1 MSKFWSTLPKMENQ
15 NEEGIISYKKPF
27 DFEYE
32 NIHINDELLA
42 KVTINQHHQNET
54 VYFILEN
61 GLSPSGNSYL
71 VNPKF
76 LNSHLTTTLYEESSN
91 KMQGF
96 ALALYN
102 TLRMN
107 EEEYKSVITT
117 LLTVNVDYRKINL
130 AKHLISS
137 IIDHTY
143 KSGSYIGYHFIG
155 SPRTES
161 NIHCHTYFRPL
172 NNKIAL
178 SYGYEVPVGEYEVR
192 TSSGYSIRKS
202 VFSDLE
208 LCNKTKRH
216 LYTSLTQTE
225 FEDLMQNCEA
235 LTVLCKQK
243 VVGVII
249 FRATLLH
256 IFKVKRLCSV
266 ARILYFE
273 MLPKHN
279 HHVVSTVIDYLTKLD
294 KYVVMSGACLGE
306 LSDEKFRRSLGFITS
321 GNTYLDFYNF
331 NIAKQYRNSGA
342 VNVLYV

>member
-1 MSKFWSTLPKMENQ
+1 MSKFWSTLPKMGDQ

-27 DFEYE
+27 DFEYD
-32 NIHINDELLA
+32 NIRVNDKLSV
-42 KVTINQHHQNET
+42 KVRMNQQHQNET

-76 LNSHLTTTLYEESSN
+76 LNFHLTTTLYEESSN
-91 KMQGF
+91 KILGF

-107 EEEYKSVITT
+107 EEEYKSVHTT

-130 AKHLISS
+130 AKYLISS

-143 KSGSYIGYHFIG
+143 SMGSYVGYHFIAA
-155 SPRTES
+155 PRTES

-172 NNKIAL
+172 NIKIAL
-178 SYGYEVPVGEYEVR
+178 NYGYEVPVGEYETR
-192 TSSGYSIRKS
+192 TSSDYSVRQGK
-202 VFSDLE
+202 FSDLE
-208 LCNKTKRH
+208 LCNRTKRH
-216 LYTSLTQTE
+216 LYTSLTETE
-225 FEDLMQNCEA
+225 FSDLMKNCEIA
-235 LTVLCKQK
+235 TVLCKQK

-249 FRATLLH
+249 YRPTLLH
-256 IFKVKRLCSV
+256 IFKVKRLCPI
-266 ARILYFE
+266 ARVLYFE

-279 HHVVSTVIDYLTKLD
+279 HHVVSAVLDYLTKMD
-294 KYVVMSGACLGE
+294 KYVVMSGVCLGE
-306 LSDEKFRRSLGFITS
+306 LNDEKFRRSLGFITS

-331 NIAKQYRNSGA
+331 NIAKQHRNSEA